1 MPTVT
6 PGYTFTGATDPITST
21 KLNLLSTPSVTI
33 GNGEVVTATISD
45 NAVTA
50 AKLATDAVTT
60 VKIAALAVTTA
71 KIDALAVTTAKIDAL
86 AVTTAK
92 IAANAVTPAKME
104 HQTGIGFLGKTTY
117 ASGTLSFVSINDGN
131 IAWPTAGISISGT
144 PTTTLILG
152 ISTAPTYFNCFKT
165 TYSAGST
172 SLFSGSA
179 ATTDLNYA
187 DGYLNNY
194 GGVHQWWVGN
204 GTSTAT
210 SVMRIVVAD
219 SGARANI
226 VLGAAAVLAT
236 NSTSGFPYIP
246 TCAGTPT
253 GTPTAFTGLVPMI
266 FDTTGVKL
274 WIYTGGAWKGV
285 VVA

>member
-6 PGYTFTGATDPITST
+6 PGYTFTGTTDPITST

-33 GNGEVVTATISD
+33 GNSEVVTATISD
-45 NAVTA
+45 NAVTT

-60 VKIAALAVTTA
+60 AKIAAS
-71 KIDALAVTTAKIDAL
+71 

-92 IAANAVTPAKME
+92 IAANAVTTAKME
-104 HQTGIGFLGKTTY
+104 HQTGIGFLGKTSY

-131 IAWPTAGISISGT
+131 IAWPTAGIAISGT

-152 ISTAPTYFNCFKT
+152 VSTAPTYFNCFKA
-165 TYSAGST
+165 TYSVSNT
-172 SLFSGSA
+172 SFSSGSA
-179 ATTDLNYA
+179 TCTDLTNA
-187 DGYLNNY
+187 NGFINSTA
-194 GGVHQWWVGN
+194 GVHQWIVGN
-204 GTSTAT
+204 GTTTST

-219 SGARANI
+219 DGARANI
-226 VLGAAAVLAT
+226 QLGAAVVLAT

-253 GTPTAFTGLVPMI
+253 GVPTAITGVVPMI

>member
-6 PGYTFTGATDPITST
+6 PGYTFTGTTDPITYT
-21 KLNLLSTPSVTI
+21 KLNLLAQPTVSAI
-33 GNGEVVTATISD
+33 GPND
-45 NAVTA
+45 
-50 AKLATDAVTT
+50 VTT
-60 VKIAALAVTTA
+60 TTIADLAVTTA
-71 KIDALAVTTAKIDAL
+71 KINAL

-152 ISTAPTYFNCFKT
+152 ISTAPTYQNCFKT

-172 SLFSGSA
+172 SLFSGSSA
-179 ATTDLNYA
+179 CTDLNYS
-187 DGYLNNY
+187 DGYFNHY
-194 GGVHQWWVGN
+194 AGVHQWFAGN
-204 GTSTAT
+204 GTSAST
-210 SVMRIVVAD
+210 SVMRVVVAD
-219 SGARANI
+219 NGARANI

-253 GTPTAFTGLVPMI
+253 GTPTTFTGTVPII

>member
-6 PGYTFTGATDPITST
+6 PGYTFTGATDPITAT

-71 KIDALAVTTAKIDAL
+71 KIAASAVTTAKL
-86 AVTTAK
+86 E
-92 IAANAVTPAKME
+92 P
-104 HQTGIGFLGKTTY
+104 QTGIGFLGKTTY
-117 ASGTLSFVSINDGN
+117 SSGAMSFVSINDGN

-152 ISTAPTYFNCFKT
+152 ISTAPTYFNCFQT

-179 ATTDLNYA
+179 TCTDLNSA
-187 DGYLNNY
+187 NGFINSRAAI
-194 GGVHQWWVGN
+194 HQWFVGN
-204 GTSTAT
+204 GTTTNT
-210 SVMRIVVAD
+210 SVMRIIVAD
-219 SGARANI
+219 DGARANI
-226 VLGAAAVLAT
+226 QLGAAVVLAK

-253 GTPTAFTGLVPMI
+253 GTPTAITGVVPMI

>member
-6 PGYTFTGATDPITST
+6 PGYTFTGATDPITAT

-45 NAVTA
+45 NAVTT
-50 AKLATDAVTT
+50 AKLAPS
-60 VKIAALAVTTA
+60 AVTTA
-71 KIDALAVTTAKIDAL
+71 KIADLAVTTAKIDAL

-92 IAANAVTPAKME
+92 IAASAVTVAKLE
-104 HQTGIGFLGKTTY
+104 PQTGIGFLGKTTY
-117 ASGTLSFVSINDGN
+117 SSGAMSFVSINDGN

-152 ISTAPTYFNCFKT
+152 ISTAPTYFNCFKA

-194 GGVHQWWVGN
+194 GGIHQWWVGN
-204 GTSTAT
+204 GTSTVT

-253 GTPTAFTGLVPMI
+253 GTPTAFTGTVPMI

-285 VVA
+285 AVA

>member
-33 GNGEVVTATISD
+33 GNSEVVTATISD
-45 NAVTA
+45 NAVTT
-50 AKLATDAVTT
+50 AK
-60 VKIAALAVTTA
+60 INALAVTTA
-71 KIDALAVTTAKIDAL
+71 KIAALAVTSAELAAN

-92 IAANAVTPAKME
+92 IAANAVTIAKME
-104 HQTGIGFLGKTTY
+104 HQTGIGFLGKTSY

-131 IAWPTAGISISGT
+131 IAWPTAGIAISGT

-165 TYSAGST
+165 TYSVGST
-172 SLFSGSA
+172 NLFSGSA
-179 ATTDLNYA
+179 TCTDLNYA
-187 DGYLNNY
+187 DGYFNNY

-210 SVMRIVVAD
+210 SVMRIVAAD

-253 GTPTAFTGLVPMI
+253 GTPTAFTGTVPMI

>member
-6 PGYTFTGATDPITST
+6 PGYTFTGTTDPITAA
-21 KLNLLSTPSVTI
+21 KLNLLSTPSVTL
-33 GNGEVVTATISD
+33 GNSEVVAATIAD
-45 NAVTA
+45 NS
-50 AKLATDAVTT
+50 
-60 VKIAALAVTTA
+60 VTTA
-71 KIDALAVTTAKIDAL
+71 KINAL

-92 IAANAVTPAKME
+92 IAADSVTTAKMA
-104 HQTGIGFLGKTTY
+104 HQTGIGFLGKTSY
-117 ASGTLSFVSINDGN
+117 ASSAVSFVSINDGN

-152 ISTAPTYFNCFKT
+152 ISTAPTYQNCFKT
-165 TYSAGST
+165 TYSVGAT
-172 SLFSGSA
+172 SLFSGSS
-179 ATTDLNYA
+179 TCTDLNYS
-187 DGYLNNY
+187 DGYFNYY
-194 GGVHQWWVGN
+194 GGLHQWFVGN
-204 GTSTAT
+204 GTSAST

-253 GTPTAFTGLVPMI
+253 GTPTTFTGTVPMI
-266 FDTTGVKL
+266 FDTAGAKL

-285 VVA
+285 VVT